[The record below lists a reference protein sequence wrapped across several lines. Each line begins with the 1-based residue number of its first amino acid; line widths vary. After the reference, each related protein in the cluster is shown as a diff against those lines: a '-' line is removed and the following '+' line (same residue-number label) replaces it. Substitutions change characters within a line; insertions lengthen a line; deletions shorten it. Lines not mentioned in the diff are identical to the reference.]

1 MNERNPPSDS
11 ASRFFF
17 CFFHCWTIS
26 KRRAG
31 AEWKEVAGARL
42 ISSPPGNSLA
52 IGFVVR
58 RRSLERRIHVVL
70 AATAPAIAGQN
81 WRRRFTW
88 AIASVLTGHGF
99 MGDASCVESNP
110 LSWAHSLPPPFLT
123 QTAITRGDR
132 IDYNVAVSYPPSSL
146 PIGLNG
152 YISSYH
158 HLLLSNPP
166 PLIGDGDVTESFFP
180 IPAHLGKNKKYISL
194 AHPLGNLLLSW

>member
-1 MNERNPPSDS
+1 MNERNPPPDS

-17 CFFHCWTIS
+17 RSFHCWTIS

-99 MGDASCVESNP
+99 MGDASCIESNP
-110 LSWAHSLPPPFLT
+110 LSWARSLPPPIPNPNRHHTRRQNRLQRCGFLPSFPSAWT
-123 QTAITRGDR
+123 DIYLHIIIYSFQILRPLLGTETSRK
-132 IDYNVAVSYPPSSL
+132 VSSL
-146 PIGLNG
+146 
-152 YISSYH
+152 SQ
-158 HLLLSNPP
+158 
-166 PLIGDGDVTESFFP
+166 LI
-180 IPAHLGKNKKYISL
+180 
-194 AHPLGNLLLSW
+194 